1 MCHISRGLLA
11 CNGMKNEVVGGLK
24 RYFIDK
30 ASFAINKRV
39 IKMDLLVVILVIL
52 LHNIALSLTRWAN
65 KWGGKNNCKTHPAS
79 SLIQGVR
86 GCEQK

>member
-11 CNGMKNEVVGGLK
+11 CNGMKNEVAGGLK

-39 IKMDLLVVILVIL
+39 IKSGFTCGHIGYF
-52 LHNIALSLTRWAN
+52 IAQYCTKSYTL
-65 KWGGKNNCKTHPAS
+65 G
-79 SLIQGVR
+79 Q
-86 GCEQK
+86 